1 LIRSSTAPRS
11 RSRISA
17 PQNDCSKENGRLTAS
32 DLSISRV
39 PRSDRFRVVR
49 PPWATPNELEQ
60 FVALPARIHPADSL
74 RTPLLELEQA
84 DLIDRA
90 SHPFY
95 READAELFLARRE
108 GEVVGRVAAIVNH
121 GHNAYETRKLERP
134 VRTGFFGFYE
144 ALDDQAVADAL
155 LDAAAAWLREQRC
168 DEMIG
173 PSSPSQHYYY
183 GSRALEDETPP
194 YTTSRFLETYNP
206 AYYNRQYAA
215 HGLALVHRM
224 FGYDADLRS
233 EAVDRVSARF
243 ERTISDLMRSTG
255 LEIRRLDMDDFDAE
269 IGRAVELINR
279 SLQDNWGFSPMTRA
293 ELKYMGEQ
301 LRWLIDP
308 ELILFA
314 ELGGE
319 PVGISLSI
327 PDYNRVF
334 AAMDGRLSGWPAALR
349 FGNLPLV
356 RWLWPHG
363 NAWMTDQVDTVR
375 VIALGVVPTVW
386 RGASSVRRELLR
398 LGPALVYSTFDNARR
413 AGYRWLTASW
423 ILEENRSM
431 RAPFALAGIEP
442 ARVWHVYRKE
452 LA

>member
-1 LIRSSTAPRS
+1 V
-11 RSRISA
+11 
-17 PQNDCSKENGRLTAS
+17 RL
-32 DLSISRV
+32 
-39 PRSDRFRVVR
+39 PGQE
-49 PPWATPNELEQ
+49 PNELEQ
-60 FVALPARIHPADSL
+60 FVGLPGRIHAADSL
-74 RTPLLELEQA
+74 RTPLLDAEQA
-84 DLIDRA
+84 DLVDRA
-90 SHPFY
+90 GHPFY
-95 READAELFLARRE
+95 REAEAELFLARRD
-108 GEVVGRVAAIVNH
+108 GDVVGRIAAIVNH
-121 GHNAYETRKLERP
+121 GHNDFESRKHGRP
-134 VRTGFFGFYE
+134 VRSGFFGFYE
-144 ALDDQAVADAL
+144 AIEDQAVADAL
-155 LDAAAAWLREQRC
+155 LDAAAAWLREQGC
-168 DEMIG
+168 DEMLG

-183 GSRALEDETPP
+183 GSRAMADETRP
-194 YTTSRFLETYNP
+194 YTASRFLETYNP
-206 AYYNRQYAA
+206 EYYNRQYEA
-215 HGLALVHRM
+215 HGLAMVQRM
-224 FGYDADLRS
+224 FGYDADLHS

-243 ERTISDLMRSTG
+243 ERTIADLMRSTG

-279 SLQDNWGFSPMTRA
+279 SLEDNWGFSPMSRA
-293 ELKYMGEQ
+293 ELKYMADQ
-301 LRWLIDP
+301 MRWLIDP

-334 AAMDGRLSGWPAALR
+334 AAMEGRLSGWPAALR

-363 NAWMTDQVDTVR
+363 NAWMTEQVDNVR

-431 RAPFALAGIEP
+431 RAPFALAGIEHS
-442 ARVWHVYRKE
+442 RVWRVYRQE
-452 LA
+452 LL

>member
-1 LIRSSTAPRS
+1 M
-11 RSRISA
+11 
-17 PQNDCSKENGRLTAS
+17 
-32 DLSISRV
+32 
-39 PRSDRFRVVR
+39 
-49 PPWATPNELEQ
+49 
-60 FVALPARIHPADSL
+60 
-74 RTPLLELEQA
+74 
-84 DLIDRA
+84 
-90 SHPFY
+90 
-95 READAELFLARRE
+95 
-108 GEVVGRVAAIVNH
+108 AAILNR
-121 GHNAYETRKLERP
+121 GHNAFETEKQGRV

-144 ALDDQAVADAL
+144 AIDDQAVADAL
-155 LDAAAAWLREQRC
+155 LGAASAWLREQGC
-168 DEMIG
+168 DEMLG
-173 PSSPSQHYYY
+173 PASPSQHYYY
-183 GSRALEDETPP
+183 GSRALGDETPP
-194 YTTSRFLETYNP
+194 YTASRFLEAYNP
-206 AYYNRQYAA
+206 DYYNRQYEAY
-215 HGLALVHRM
+215 GLALAHRM

-243 ERTISDLMRSTG
+243 ERTIADLIRATG

-279 SLQDNWGFSPMTRA
+279 SLQDNWGFSPMTRL
-293 ELKYMGEQ
+293 ELKYMAEQ
-301 LRWLIDP
+301 MRWLIDP

-314 ELGGE
+314 ELDGE

-334 AAMDGRLSGWPAALR
+334 AAMEGRLGGWPAALR

-363 NAWMTDQVDTVR
+363 NAWMTEQVDNVR

-386 RGASSVRRELLR
+386 RGASSIRRELLR
-398 LGPALVYSTFDNARR
+398 LGPALVYATFDNARR

-442 ARVWHVYRKE
+442 SRVWRVYRKD
-452 LA
+452 LG